1 MFNLNENCTEK
12 VLHRQSITKQKQEH
26 HHSSTKEW
34 ITKAFVHHH
43 NKENSTNTDSNSTCK
58 TVDTTETK
66 ENTIQINKKEK
77 GMSLAWN

>member
-43 NKENSTNTDSNSTCK
+43 NKNDSNFTCK
-58 TVDTTETK
+58 TVDITEMK